1 MWIIQTSII
10 KTYSSFA
17 CHYMALFASVVA
29 EPQHIYPAY
38 SKIFP
43 KTT

>member
-10 KTYSSFA
+10 KTYLSIV
-17 CHYMALFASVVA
+17 CHCMALFASVLA
-29 EPQHIYPAY
+29 KPQHIYPAY